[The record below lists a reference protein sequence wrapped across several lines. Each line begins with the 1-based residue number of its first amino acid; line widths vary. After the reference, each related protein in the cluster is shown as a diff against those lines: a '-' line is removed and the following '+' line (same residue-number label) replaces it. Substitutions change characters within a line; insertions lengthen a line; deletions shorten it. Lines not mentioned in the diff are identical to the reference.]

1 MEDPHASTFAR
12 LIEVYLY
19 LSNPQFSNPQ
29 LWLEA
34 TLLPYAGYDHI
45 LSK

>member
-1 MEDPHASTFAR
+1 MEIYPQAPSLTLWRHLRLSDTYFLNPH
-12 LIEVYLY
+12 
-19 LSNPQFSNPQ
+19 

-34 TLLPYAGYDHI
+34 TLLPYAGYDLI